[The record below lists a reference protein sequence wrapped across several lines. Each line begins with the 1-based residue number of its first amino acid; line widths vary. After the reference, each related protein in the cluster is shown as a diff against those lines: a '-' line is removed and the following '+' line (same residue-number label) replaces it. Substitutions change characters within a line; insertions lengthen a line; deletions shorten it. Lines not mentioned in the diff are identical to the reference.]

1 MKEVGKANSPS
12 PDIVL
17 IQAQGRDGEAVHRD
31 IQNARWAVKEANQMH
46 TLDRNKDSMPIKNKL
61 LTMMQEAHARR
72 DMQPG
77 SPNPDPDAPC
87 PIP

>member
-1 MKEVGKANSPS
+1 
-12 PDIVL
+12 
-17 IQAQGRDGEAVHRD
+17 
-31 IQNARWAVKEANQMH
+31 MH
-46 TLDRNKDSMPIKNKL
+46 TLARNADSMPVKNKL

-87 PIP
+87 RFPNRLDSPESTDYK

>member
-1 MKEVGKANSPS
+1 MQEVGKVNSPS
-12 PDIVL
+12 PDIVMVP
-17 IQAQGRDGEAVHRD
+17 AQGRDGDAVHQD
-31 IQNARWAVKEANQMH
+31 VQNARWAIKEAKQTH
-46 TLDRNKDSMPIKNKL
+46 TLDRLQESMPIKNKL

-77 SPNPDPDAPC
+77 SPNPDPDAPL

>member
-1 MKEVGKANSPS
+1 MQEVGHANSPS
-12 PDIVL
+12 PDIAM
-17 IQAQGRDGEAVHRD
+17 IPAQGRDGDAVHND
-31 IQNARWAVKEANQMH
+31 IQNARWAAKEAKQMH
-46 TLDRNKDSMPIKNKL
+46 TLARNADSMPVKNKL

-77 SPNPDPDAPC
+77 SPNPDPDAPL